1 MSQQQLLGVRETPT
15 PPPHRYLPEQPR
27 SHIPTAR
34 RDKSRRQNSTDA
46 SSRNPILQDGLRS
59 HQNLSVQQPWE
70 QMPPQ
75 HHSSQNNQAGF
86 GLTTTVTGPKARQAS
101 NTPPSLGQ
109 RMRQFARTRPEPLD
123 TRPPWNGAS
132 GRAPMIDPVQD
143 DLTVEPLRLPRKS
156 SKRVIRAGS
165 ASPIGPAG
173 VESSGGA
180 ASAVRRL
187 LPSRS
192 NQKLKEVFGS
202 SSTSDINEL
211 TAPAQHPYPSPP
223 QVESPISQPDAPIHA
238 SQVPNGSSRLS
249 PNIMNFDRAFKR
261 KPTPSH
267 PTGDAHHPHF
277 SISSS
282 VYPAQPEQFGQQ
294 FGPSHSPLLEAP
306 TPSTSPFTP
315 EDPWVQ
321 PPSRFSI
328 TTCNTVI
335 PDSPDLL
342 EEDRPPMPTPP
353 PQLPSMMDRRRPVP
367 GGDSYRS
374 ASAEPIIISMNTT
387 YRSRKESL
395 GQENSVLTPSNNQSP
410 SIMTTDKAL
419 PLAPPELSSADDR
432 VANLEARLENL
443 AHRRTNIN
451 RSIKQMTELMP
462 RDNLLASTDV
472 LRKREVEKQKVEGLR
487 EELAEIQREEHDL
500 GLKLHRAYKR
510 LDRDGEFQSTTLWIR
525 RVTH

>member
-15 PPPHRYLPEQPR
+15 PPPHRYLGDHPR
-27 SHIPTAR
+27 SQIPT
-34 RDKSRRQNSTDA
+34 SRRGNGRRKISTDA

-59 HQNLSVQQPWE
+59 HGNLSIKQPWE
-70 QMPPQ
+70 QVSQTQ
-75 HHSSQNNQAGF
+75 HTSQKIQQGF
-86 GLTTTVTGPKARQAS
+86 GLTTTVTGPKARQVS
-101 NTPPSLGQ
+101 TPPSLGQ
-109 RMRQFARTRPEPLD
+109 RMRQFARTKPEPLD
-123 TRPPWNGAS
+123 SRPPWNGAS

-143 DLTVEPLRLPRKS
+143 DLTVAPLRLPRKS
-156 SKRVIRAGS
+156 SKRAIRAESG
-165 ASPIGPAG
+165 SPISPAAQ
-173 VESSGGA
+173 ESSGGA

-192 NQKLKEVFGS
+192 NQKLKEVFGAS
-202 SSTSDINEL
+202 SSDIEEQ
-211 TAPAQHPYPSPP
+211 AAAAQHPYPSPP
-223 QVESPISQPDAPIHA
+223 QIESPISHPDGPAHA
-238 SQVPNGSSRLS
+238 AQASNGSSRLS
-249 PNIMNFDRAFKR
+249 PGMMNFDRAFKR

-267 PTGDAHHPHF
+267 TNADAHHPHF

-282 VYPAQPEQFGQQ
+282 VYSTQPEQQ
-294 FGPSHSPLLEAP
+294 FGPTHSPLLEAP
-306 TPSTSPFTP
+306 STATSPFSS

-335 PDSPDLL
+335 PDSPDLVD
-342 EEDRPPMPTPP
+342 EGQPPMPTPP
-353 PQLPSMMDRRRPVP
+353 PQLPSMMDRRRPVR

-374 ASAEPIIISMNTT
+374 VSAEPIIISMNNS
-387 YRSRKESL
+387 YRPRKEGLDQAKPS
-395 GQENSVLTPSNNQSP
+395 STPTGVQSP
-410 SIMTTDKAL
+410 SIMSTVKDL
-419 PLAPPELSSADDR
+419 PPAPPELMSTDDR

-451 RSIKQMTELMP
+451 RSIKLMTELMP
-462 RDNLLASTDV
+462 RDNLMASSEV
-472 LRKREVEKQKVEGLR
+472 LRKREVEKQKVEGLK

-510 LDRDGEFQSTTLWIR
+510 LDREGEFQSTLWIR